1 MITYVARRLAIS
13 LVVLLA
19 ISFCVFILF
28 YSGPADPARVLC
40 GKPCQPERLAQV
52 KSFMQTD
59 RSAIVQWLD
68 FLRGLFVGRTYGAG
82 AQSVHCA
89 APCFGFSFDQRQ
101 SVTTLIWSRLP
112 ITASIALG
120 GAAVSLLVG
129 MTTGPLAALHR
140 GRLADHLM
148 RGGSLLLV
156 ATPTYLLGLLAIL
169 LFGFKLNMVPVSGYV
184 PLTQDPVEWA
194 WHLVLPWC
202 VIGLINAA
210 AYARFARNQML
221 DELGADYLLAQR
233 ATGAAPRAVRKAA
246 RRSVWV
252 PITTLFGIDLATL
265 LGGSIFTEKVFSMH
279 GIGDLLLGGVSA
291 HDLGIVVGTALFGAA
306 LVIVGN
312 LVVDIVQGVIDPR
325 VRRG

>member
-1 MITYVARRLAIS
+1 MTWYIIRRLVVS
-13 LVVLLA
+13 LLVLLA
-19 ISFCVFILF
+19 VSFCVFMLF
-28 YSGPADPARVLC
+28 YSGPSDPARIMC

-52 KSFMQTD
+52 KHFMGTD
-59 RSAIVQWLD
+59 KGAFVQWLD
-68 FLRGLFVGRTYGAG
+68 FLKGLFVGRTYGSG
-82 AQSVHCA
+82 AEAAHCA

-112 ITASIALG
+112 VTASIAFG
-120 GAAVSLLVG
+120 GAAVSLLLG
-129 MTTGPLAALHR
+129 MTLGPLAAIFR
-140 GRLADHLM
+140 GRPLDGLV

-169 LFGFKLNMVPVSGYV
+169 VFGFKLNMVPVSGYV
-184 PLTQDPVEWA
+184 ALTSDPVQWA

-202 VIGLINAA
+202 VIGFINAA
-210 AYARFARNQML
+210 GYARFARNQML
-221 DELGADYLLAQR
+221 DELGSDYLLAQR
-233 ATGAAPRAVRKAA
+233 ATGAPRRIVRKAA

-252 PITTLFGIDLATL
+252 PITTLFGLDLAML

-279 GIGDLLLGGVSA
+279 GIGDLLIGGVSS

-306 LVIVGN
+306 LIIIGN
-312 LVVDIVQGVIDPR
+312 LVVDVVQGFIDPR